1 MESSTILFSDY
12 EDDYPLNVITI
23 WGQNYASKK
32 IGAREPE
39 LNTLCT
45 NSPYDVIIIG
55 YVTRFFDTI
64 NSHSKIHSK
73 HSFLHAVKKKRIE

>member
-1 MESSTILFSDY
+1 MPLILYILMHFLPEYQDSHPITTITL
-12 EDDYPLNVITI
+12 

-39 LNTLCT
+39 LETLCSS
-45 NSPYDVIIIG
+45 SPYDVIVIG

-64 NSHSKIHSK
+64 NMQGK
-73 HSFLHAVKKKRIE
+73 